1 MSEEPLKSR
10 SLKKERSL
18 SKAKDSFCQS
28 GDYLALICRIFRWIR
43 LIVFWGCFGLAILVA
58 WISVS
63 IESEMENNLFLST
76 LSYVPIWVPLVPI
89 VLVFPLALLFSK
101 RAAILLT
108 LAGCTYY
115 FLHVSPQYHE
125 VAENGSVQTLGNLRV
140 MSFNAGQSRQV
151 DYLALMSALS
161 PDVVLLQEV
170 RGWLKKKEA
179 SACAALFPFRHQT
192 GEFVIL
198 SKHPVQASE
207 EPTLTM
213 PFNGHDKVCACSYRL
228 LVFGRRVTIFNVH
241 IPSPRELLLWHG
253 GKGTFLLGIAHW
265 MSPSLDDWHEE
276 RALAW
281 KERAYT
287 IQKLAKL
294 VKREPN
300 LAIVAGDL
308 NSPPWGGG
316 YLALDEIMDD
326 AFAACGNGFG
336 STFPAESNSLPSFA
350 VPWLR
355 LDYVFVRG
363 GGVTEFRTHKL
374 GRMQHLPICAEITL
388 PNFPIHQGEEL

>member
-1 MSEEPLKSR
+1 M
-10 SLKKERSL
+10 
-18 SKAKDSFCQS
+18 
-28 GDYLALICRIFRWIR
+28 
-43 LIVFWGCFGLAILVA
+43 VFLVSFGLAALVV
-58 WISVS
+58 WTSVS
-63 IESEMENNLFLST
+63 IESEMENNLFLAT
-76 LSYVPIWVPLVPI
+76 LSYAPIWVPLVPI
-89 VLVFPLALLFSK
+89 VLGFPVALLFS
-101 RAAILLT
+101 RGATFLLF
-108 LAGCTYY
+108 LAGCSYY
-115 FLHVSPQYHE
+115 FLHIAPQYHDAG
-125 VAENGSVQTLGNLRV
+125 VKTAVQSLVNLRV
-140 MSFNAGQSRQV
+140 MTFNAGQSRQV
-151 DYLALMSALS
+151 DFLALINTLS

-179 SACAALFPFRHQT
+179 AASVALFPFRHQT

-207 EPTLTM
+207 EPPLTM
-213 PFNGHDKVCACSYRL
+213 PFNGHDRVCACSYRL

-241 IPSPRELLLWHG
+241 IPSPRELLRWHG

-265 MSPSLDDWHEE
+265 MSPSLDNWHEE

-287 IQKLAKL
+287 IQKLAKI
-294 VKREPN
+294 VMKEPN
-300 LAIVAGDL
+300 LTIVAGDL

-316 YLALDEIMDD
+316 YMALDEIMDD
-326 AFAACGNGFG
+326 TFAACGNGFG
-336 STFPAESNSLPSFA
+336 STFPAESSSLPSFA

-363 GGVTEFRTHKL
+363 GAVTEFRTHKL

-388 PNFPIHQGEEL
+388 PSDPIHLDVKL